1 MVKPEGDGTH
11 LFWTSILLLAIC
23 WLTFITRVGVRIWR
37 KALGSDDFLMGV
49 GLVRVQAAL
58 PSPRTTTNA
67 LMLSQ
72 LLFTVTSSLCIVCC
86 FYGSGQ
92 LAAVLKTSDIMRGTK
107 VRTLALFH

>member
-1 MVKPEGDGTH
+1 MAQPDGDGIH

-37 KALGSDDFLMGV
+37 EALGSDDFLMGV
-49 GLVRVQAAL
+49 GLVRVQQAL
-58 PSPRTTTNA
+58 PYQRTTTNA

-72 LLFTVTSSLCIVCC
+72 ALFTVTSSLCIVCC

-92 LAAVLKTSDIMRGTK
+92 LAAVLEPRDIMRGTK